1 MNFKMKEELEELLEY
16 HGPNLDILEYKVDAD
31 RYGNTYGTIP
41 PSENQIVNTI
51 NNIVLKVG
59 ELDYKISQIIKYLK
73 HD

>member
-1 MNFKMKEELEELLEY
+1 MEEKLEEILEP
-16 HGPNLDILEYKVDAD
+16 HGPTLDILEYEVDAD

-51 NNIVLKVG
+51 NNIVLKVN
-59 ELDYKISQIIKYLK
+59 ELDYKISQIVKYLK